1 VEEQH
6 ALAGVR
12 VLDLTGSVAGAVAG
26 MLLADLGADVVKVH
40 PPESGPRVS
49 RPGLVMWDRGKRAA
63 TADPSSAEDLLVL
76 DQLIATADVL
86 LVGTSGPGITY
97 RGLIDRGRR
106 PGKPCFWV
114 VMPPYL
120 LEETPWPG
128 DQESAGLLSAWLGH
142 AWNQSSYA
150 DAPVDYLFPLALHMQ
165 GIWGAI
171 VAVALLL
178 GRQRGRT
185 LAPLAVAGGA
195 HGTQLVSPGIFAASR
210 DEPHVQRPGG
220 PGGALP
226 NYRTY
231 RCGDGRWLFLGAF
244 TNAFIERGLTAAGAG
259 WIFADPRV
267 GGNPGNLR
275 LPENMSWI
283 ARELEKVF
291 ATRSRDEW
299 LDLLEA
305 ADCPAAPVNEPGTWL
320 DHDQVKALGLR
331 LEAVSDTGQEIV
343 LPGPLINLSLTPPSV
358 RGPAASS
365 WPEIARLRPLWSEAG
380 PPEQRQPGRP
390 PSAAPG
396 ESAPQPPLSGL
407 RVLDLGT
414 IIAGPYVGS
423 LLADLGADV
432 IKIERPPLGDEF
444 RVAHGGRGGSSFE
457 VYNRDQRSALLDLSP
472 GEDRLLFDRL
482 AGSADVVVDNYRTGV
497 ASRLGITHDQLAAV
511 NPEVVTVSISAFGD
525 TGPLGRRPGFDPIIQ
540 AMSGIMRAQGGPDP
554 ADSPA
559 FLTVPVNDVLAAG
572 LAALGACAALLA
584 RARLGR
590 GQHVGVTLCAA
601 SCLLQSGFLAQSNG
615 SGAYPAGGRDFAGPG
630 PLDRLYQAADGWVR
644 LAAAPGQLPALTA
657 AGLAPAPGQVEPGD
671 EALAAGISV
680 LVAGLPAAEVIARA
694 HAAGIPAVR
703 ARQPRELTADAQLI
717 RHGLLTVLDRDDHGV
732 TRVDPGRWLEM
743 PGLPAR
749 EPGQAPAAG
758 EHTETLR
765 RGHAWL
771 KKPSSVRPSCVVR
784 MVASAGTIKN
794 ARLESRSMSPPRPRM
809 RPETKSMMRVA
820 SALLM
825 SSRLMITGISW
836 R

>member
-1 VEEQH
+1 MFIYADIAEVSLPTAEEQH

-12 VLDLTGSVAGAVAG
+12 VLDLTGGVAGAIAG

-40 PPESGPRVS
+40 PPGSVPLAGRGG
-49 RPGLVMWDRGKRAA
+49 RAMWDRGKRAA

-76 DQLIATADVL
+76 DRLTAGADVL

-106 PGKPCFWV
+106 PGEPCFWV

-128 DQESAGLLSAWLGH
+128 GRESAGLLLAWLGH

-150 DAPVDYLFPLALHMQ
+150 DAPVDCLFPLALQMQ
-165 GIWGAI
+165 GIWAAI
-171 VAVALLL
+171 VAVALLI
-178 GRQRGRT
+178 GRQRGLT

-195 HGTQLVSPGIFAASR
+195 HGAQLVSPGIFAAGR
-210 DEPHVQRPGG
+210 DEPHVHRPGG

-231 RCGDGRWLFLGAF
+231 RCGDGQWLFFGAF

-259 WIFADPRV
+259 WIFEDPRV
-267 GGNPGNLR
+267 GGKPGNLR
-275 LPENMSWI
+275 LPENMTWA

-305 ADCPAAPVNEPGTWL
+305 ADCPAAPVCEPGSWL

-331 LEAVSDTGQEIV
+331 LETVSETGQEIV
-343 LPGPLINLSLTPPSV
+343 MPGPLINFSLTPVSA
-358 RGPAASS
+358 RGPAVSS
-365 WPEIARLRPLWSEAG
+365 WPEITRLQPLWSAADT
-380 PPEQRQPGRP
+380 PAVRQPGGQP
-390 PSAAPG
+390 WPAPREPG
-396 ESAPQPPLSGL
+396 PQPPLSGL

-457 VYNRDQRSALLDLSP
+457 VYNRDQRSALLDLSA
-472 GEDRLLFDRL
+472 GDDRLLFDHL
-482 AGSADVVVDNYRTGV
+482 VGSADVVVDNYRAGV

-525 TGPLGRRPGFDPIIQ
+525 TGPLGRRPGFDPVIQ
-540 AMSGIMRAQGGPDP
+540 AMSGIMRAQGGPAE

-584 RARLGR
+584 RSSLGR

-601 SCLLQSGFLAQSNG
+601 SCLLQSDFLTKTGES
-615 SGAYPAGGRDFAGPG
+615 SAYPAGGRDFTGPG
-630 PLDRLYQAADGWVR
+630 PLDRLYRASDGWVR
-644 LAAAPGQLPALTA
+644 LAASPGQLPALTD
-657 AGLAPAPGQVEPGD
+657 AGLAPAPGQIRSGD
-671 EALAAGISV
+671 EALAAGISA
-680 LVAGLPAAEVIARA
+680 LLADLPAAEVIARA

-717 RHGLLTVLDRDDHGV
+717 RHGLLTVLDRDDRGV

-749 EPGQAPAAG
+749 EPGKAPGAG
-758 EHTETLR
+758 EHTEILR
-765 RGHAWL
+765 REANLG
-771 KKPSSVRPSCVVR
+771 S
-784 MVASAGTIKN
+784 
-794 ARLESRSMSPPRPRM
+794 
-809 RPETKSMMRVA
+809 
-820 SALLM
+820 
-825 SSRLMITGISW
+825 
-836 R
+836 